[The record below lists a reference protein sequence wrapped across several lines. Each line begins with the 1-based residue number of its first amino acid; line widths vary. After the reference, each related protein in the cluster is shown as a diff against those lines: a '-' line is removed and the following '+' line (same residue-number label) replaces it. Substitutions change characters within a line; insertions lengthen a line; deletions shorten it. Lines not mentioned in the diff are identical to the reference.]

1 MGKGINAARAAGAG
15 IHADVM
21 EDFRDQLLIV
31 LIKRLAD
38 KDGNLVLPV
47 AEVDNT
53 GRDLLAMS
61 VQGVGGP
68 SPAFHFQVQPKQ

>member
-1 MGKGINAARAAGAG
+1 MGKGIDAARAAGADV
-15 IHADVM
+15 HADVM

-38 KDGNLVLPV
+38 KDGNLVIPV
-47 AEVDNT
+47 AETDDT
-53 GRDLLAMS
+53 GGDLLAFS

-68 SPAFHFQVQPKQ
+68 KPAFHFQLQKKQ